1 MSYDETLAAATSF
14 VRGLARNA
22 APSYNPPEFII
33 YNKSATVTTKALLP
47 GGDTDF
53 KASLETELS
62 ALAARVRF
70 LENKASTVNHQI
82 LPDTPGEFGAPTS
95 PFANGSTGVAQQNG
109 VRRPVRQ
116 LSANTRQARVSDL
129 LAGNTLTF
137 TEENIGD
144 LRDHVEQQA
153 QKIKS
158 QADRVNV
165 VEEQLVKAKEHSSR
179 SMEDMKENGLG
190 PIEREMSKL
199 RQTNMAFG
207 KAIKEIGTIITN
219 VANGDLSQRV
229 QIHATEMDPD
239 IATFK
244 RTINTMMDQLQV
256 FGNEVSR
263 VAREVGTEGKLGGQA
278 QVTGVSGIWADL
290 TQNGELQSALRRS
303 ESLANYVLPQSI
315 RWLPIL
321 LFRSEKLQ
329 GHHCC
334 GARKS
339 RAKDS
344 ATGSRRNS
352 PTWTNHQ
359 YYGGSATHFRRRS
372 LPGRWRR
379 RH

>member
-1 MSYDETLAAATSF
+1 M
-14 VRGLARNA
+14 
-22 APSYNPPEFII
+22 
-33 YNKSATVTTKALLP
+33 TTKALLP

-329 GHHCC
+329 RSPLLW
-334 GARKS
+334 RKEI
-339 RAKDS
+339 
-344 ATGSRRNS
+344 
-352 PTWTNHQ
+352 
-359 YYGGSATHFRRRS
+359 
-372 LPGRWRR
+372 
-379 RH
+379 

>member
-1 MSYDETLAAATSF
+1 MSDDETLSAATAF
-14 VRGLARNA
+14 VRDLARKV
-22 APSYNPPEFII
+22 APPYNPAEFNI
-33 YNKSATVTTKALLP
+33 YKKSATVTTKVLLP
-47 GGDTDF
+47 GGSNDA
-53 KASLETELS
+53 KLSLETELS
-62 ALAARVRF
+62 ALAARIKY
-70 LENKASTVNHQI
+70 LENKASTVNNQV

-95 PFANGSTGVAQQNG
+95 PFANGSTGAAQRNG
-109 VRRPVRQ
+109 ISRPIRQ
-116 LSANTRQARVSDL
+116 LSTNSRQARVSDL
-129 LAGNTLTF
+129 LAGNTLVF
-137 TEENIGD
+137 TEENIAD

-158 QADRVNV
+158 QTDRVND
-165 VEEQLVKAKEHSSR
+165 VEEQLLQAKEHSSR

-244 RTINTMMDQLQV
+244 RTINTMMDQLQI

-290 TQNGELQSALRRS
+290 TQNGEYQACVSTD
-303 ESLANYVLPQSI
+303 V
-315 RWLPIL
+315 
-321 LFRSEKLQ
+321 
-329 GHHCC
+329 
-334 GARKS
+334 S
-339 RAKDS
+339 RC
-344 ATGSRRNS
+344 
-352 PTWTNHQ
+352 
-359 YYGGSATHFRRRS
+359 
-372 LPGRWRR
+372 
-379 RH
+379 